1 MHKFKEMLME
11 KLDQLADTYKG
22 KDPREIPAAAID
34 AWGKMTDMLKDIAT
48 IEGMDEY
55 GDYLDRRSGERG
67 RGPRTG
73 RFISRDMDGMSR
85 RMYRSYND
93 ESYGDSYNDGRSYG
107 DGHDMEAELEEMA
120 NNRALPN
127 SKREA
132 ARKMLAEIRKGDL

>member
-11 KLDQLADTYKG
+11 KLDQLADTYKN

-34 AWGKMTDMLKDIAT
+34 AWGKMTDMLVDLSAV
-48 IEGMDEY
+48 EGMDEY
-55 GDYLDRRSGERG
+55 GDYLDKRSGERG
-67 RGPRTG
+67 RSPRTG

-85 RMYRSYND
+85 RMYRGSYND
-93 ESYGDSYNDGRSYG
+93 HYDDGSYGESYG
-107 DGHDMEAELEEMA
+107 DGHEMETELEEMA
-120 NNRALPN
+120 NNRALPS